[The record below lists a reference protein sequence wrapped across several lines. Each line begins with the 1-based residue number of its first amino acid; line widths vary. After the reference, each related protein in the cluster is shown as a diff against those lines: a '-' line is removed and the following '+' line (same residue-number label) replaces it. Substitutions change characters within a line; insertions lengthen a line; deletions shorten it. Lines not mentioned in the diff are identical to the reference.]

1 MSKVFLVP
9 RKEMGVRF
17 RMGLIVACTAKPCDG
32 LLYYSYEYASHL
44 EAQLVIITHPNFTP
58 QDYLDSI
65 NKKYIHCQN
74 VTFDEYFYE
83 EGDICLVMGRSMLTL
98 PYLDINRYKDEQIF
112 SMKELFGNKLIAVYS
127 NNHPEKFPEARKYWS
142 PKEIINLCDN
152 EVYPDVWNPPEYGYV
167 FEKRINFS
175 IYREPKQDIQ
185 FEHLLLGTNK
195 QYYQTAELYCPSL
208 KSYSII
214 TYNEPFVNPLLQ
226 NIFAP
231 IDNLLFDP
239 APRLVQEC
247 KYFGKDMVYERPFD
261 LIDGGKIY
269 WSRPVIDID
278 AKPILKAVED
288 LT

>member
-1 MSKVFLVP
+1 MD
-9 RKEMGVRF
+9 
-17 RMGLIVACTAKPCDG
+17 LIIGCTAKPCDG

-44 EAQLVIITHPNFTP
+44 NAKLVIITHPNFEIE
-58 QDYLDSI
+58 DYVNSI
-65 NKKYIHCQN
+65 KKKYIHFKN
-74 VTFDEYFYE
+74 VIFNEYFHE
-83 EGDICLVMGRSMLTL
+83 EKDVCLVMGRSMLTL
-98 PYLDINRYKDEQIF
+98 PYLDMKRYTHEQIF

-127 NNHPEKFPEARKYWS
+127 NNHPEKYHEARKYWN
-142 PKEIINLCDN
+142 PKEIINLYDN
-152 EVYPDVWNPPEYGYV
+152 EVYPDVWNPAQYGYV

-195 QYYQTAELYCPSL
+195 EYYQTAELYCPSL

-231 IDNLLFDP
+231 IDNLLGLFQTYVYTKPSFDP

-247 KYFGKDMVYERPFD
+247 KYFGKDMVYQRPFD
-261 LIDGGKIY
+261 LQDGGKVY

-278 AKPILKAVED
+278 VKPILKAIED
-288 LT
+288 LS